1 MTRPEQKKFIE
12 RLYAPKAQV
21 PLSQASYETLA
32 VIAYNQPCTRAQVET
47 VRGVSSDSII
57 SRLLDRGWIEEAGY
71 LDAPGRP
78 ALFATSKQF
87 LTEFGI
93 ESVDDL
99 PPMELMSYQTIRDME
114 NSLRE
119 AAGGEDKQITIDSIM
134 GGKPS
139 EEAQGEEEDN
149 GDD

>member
-1 MTRPEQKKFIE
+1 M
-12 RLYAPKAQV
+12 
-21 PLSQASYETLA
+21 
-32 VIAYNQPCTRAQVET
+32 
-47 VRGVSSDSII
+47 
-57 SRLLDRGWIEEAGY
+57 DRGWIEEAGC

-134 GGKPS
+134 DGNKT
-139 EEAQGEEEDN
+139 EDEGEED
-149 GDD
+149 GDGND

>member
-1 MTRPEQKKFIE
+1 M
-12 RLYAPKAQV
+12 
-21 PLSQASYETLA
+21 
-32 VIAYNQPCTRAQVET
+32 
-47 VRGVSSDSII
+47 
-57 SRLLDRGWIEEAGY
+57 DRGWIEEAGY

-78 ALFATSKQF
+78 VLFATSKQF

-134 GGKPS
+134 TGDKPQEEVRGK
-139 EEAQGEEEDN
+139 EDDN
-149 GDD
+149 GND